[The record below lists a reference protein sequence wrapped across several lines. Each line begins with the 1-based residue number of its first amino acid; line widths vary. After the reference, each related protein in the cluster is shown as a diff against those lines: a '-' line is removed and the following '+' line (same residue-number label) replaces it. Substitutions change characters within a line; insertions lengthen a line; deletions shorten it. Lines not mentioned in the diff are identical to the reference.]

1 METMSREELVA
12 ILGEEAANEIIAQR
26 EEAGKASG
34 GKIPF
39 TFLNKIND
47 MLGNDL
53 GKFGEF
59 VVGVEKSKDE
69 SGNTIITNKGVNLGT
84 SFEFLNVTS
93 CFYYKKFTPGTKD
106 AAGKVFMSNI
116 MRTLGDIDK
125 AVDFNGNPLPK
136 SKDEKKAQGWKLVR
150 MNAGLVRKSPKDAW
164 IPCIFEVDGTMLF
177 GFNNVAD
184 KDTSGKRGVLTGI
197 TKIVTGIDK
206 KGQIPYVVI
215 DDVKSTFEQMP
226 VGVIKDQA
234 ENIANITIKMKD
246 YVNSR
251 QGNVAATPAANTQ
264 APTTSSEVEAW

>member
-1 METMSREELVA
+1 METMSREDLIA
-12 ILGEEAANEIIAQR
+12 ILGTEAANEILAQR

-39 TFLNKIND
+39 TFLNKINA
-47 MLGNDL
+47 MLGDET
-53 GKFGEF
+53 GAFGTF

-69 SGNTIITNKGVNLGT
+69 AGNVVITNKGINLGT

-106 AAGKVFMSNI
+106 TKGKVFMSNI
-116 MRTLGDIDK
+116 MKTLADIDK

-184 KDTSGKRGVLTGI
+184 KDASGKRGVLTGI

-215 DDVKSTFEQMP
+215 DDVKSTFEPMP

-234 ENIANITIKMKD
+234 ENIANITLKMKD

-251 QGNVAATPAANTQ
+251 QGNVAATPTANTQ
-264 APTTSSEVEAW
+264 APTTNSEVENW